1 MAGVRGDT
9 TRDANRRTVG
19 VLSRVPGPGA
29 IRPIVVGWLAAVATV
44 RFGVLGGAGV
54 GWTVWTVAL
63 LAMQVALQAS
73 YIVAG
78 RRLRGTVLGWSVV
91 AAQAVLTYLPFVLF
105 GHNWMAGNSGFLLG
119 AVLLTAGPVAGLPLA
134 VGVAAGEVV
143 LSYTVLHMTQ
153 ASYIAYSVTAP
164 VDNGVQFW
172 SLVTLAQVAADLRTE
187 RTELARLAEAEE
199 RSRAERTLRDVF
211 GRLLVSVEDHVTRAL
226 QSLASQSLAASSS
239 QAADDVAAAVRTA
252 RECQSVVRSAADS
265 EPRPETDSP
274 SAHDAG
280 SVRSALSGQLIAVVA
295 LNLLLVAYF
304 VQGLLDGVDGQ
315 ITSLLVPASGA
326 MILGA
331 IVALYR
337 RRDELGRP
345 GSRVAAYVRVVAVV
359 GAVAYPVVFVVIAVL
374 TAPPAGVWA
383 GSGFLVAGIVLVQW
397 RVGMT
402 WGALLVLPAG
412 TVALM
417 AVITPASYTS
427 SADVIYYFASIA
439 AIGAD
444 SYGMVRLVQ
453 FEGALARTRRR
464 AVTLAALRER
474 TRVARDVHDL
484 LGLGITTIVLK
495 GELAARLL
503 DSDPE
508 RARTHLTE
516 MRRLAAEAAAGAEA
530 LVAAAGAGSEASV
543 RAELL
548 SAERTLAG
556 AGIAVDLQ
564 VAEETASDP
573 VDAVCGV
580 VLREAITNVL
590 RHSAAEKVRI
600 AFGFEAGRVRLRVEN
615 DGLRAA
621 AAGLGPG
628 GRGLRNMAS
637 RVAEAGGEFDA
648 VAADGWFR
656 LSVDLPM

>member
-1 MAGVRGDT
+1 MAGVRVRGDT
-9 TRDANRRTVG
+9 TRDADRRTFG

-29 IRPIVVGWLAAVATV
+29 IRPIVAGWLAAVATV
-44 RFGVLGGAGV
+44 RFGVLGGAGA

-63 LAMQVALQAS
+63 LALQVAVQAS

-78 RRLRGTVLGWSVV
+78 RRLRGTALGWCVV

-119 AVLLTAGPVAGLPLA
+119 AVLLTAGPIAGLPLA
-134 VGVAAGEVV
+134 VGVAAGEVL
-143 LSYTVLHMTQ
+143 LSYSVLHMTQ
-153 ASYIAYSVTAP
+153 ASYIAYAVTAP

-211 GRLLVSVEDHVTRAL
+211 DRLLVGLEDHVTRGL
-226 QSLASQSLAASSS
+226 RSLAVSSS

-265 EPRPETDSP
+265 ELHPETDSP
-274 SAHDAG
+274 TAHDAG
-280 SVRSALSGQLIAVVA
+280 SVRSALSGQLVAVVA
-295 LNLLLVAYF
+295 LNLLLVAYLL
-304 VQGLLDGVDGQ
+304 QGLLDGVDGQ
-315 ITSLLVPASGA
+315 ITALLVPASGA

-345 GSRVAAYVRVVAVV
+345 GSRVAAYLRVVAVG
-359 GAVAYPVVFVVIAVL
+359 GAVAFPVVSVVIAVL

-383 GSGFLVAGIVLVQW
+383 GAGFLVAGIVLVQW

-402 WGALLVLPAG
+402 WGALLALPAG

-417 AVITPASYTS
+417 AVITPDSYTS
-427 SADVIYYFASIA
+427 SADMIYYFASIA

-484 LGLGITTIVLK
+484 LGLGITTLVLK

-516 MRRLAAEAAAGAEA
+516 MRRLAAEAAAGARA
-530 LVAAAGAGSEASV
+530 VVAAGGGGSEASV
-543 RAELL
+543 RAELV
-548 SAERTLAG
+548 SAERTLSG

-615 DGLRAA
+615 DGLHEAA
-621 AAGLGPG
+621 ADLGPG

-648 VAADGWFR
+648 AAADGWFR